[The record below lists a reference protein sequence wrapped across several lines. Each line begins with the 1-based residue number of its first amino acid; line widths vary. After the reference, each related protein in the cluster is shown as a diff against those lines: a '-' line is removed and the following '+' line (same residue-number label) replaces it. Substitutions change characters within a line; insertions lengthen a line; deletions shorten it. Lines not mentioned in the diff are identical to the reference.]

1 MSEETSQISSRVLVV
16 DDDPSLQTLVSMLL
30 GRVGIETKGAQTAVE
45 GIRLINEE
53 EFGLLILDL
62 MLPDM
67 DGFELLKALRQDDR
81 FDNLPVL
88 ILSSRAD
95 PEAISKGLALGA
107 DGYLT
112 KPYLPHSLT
121 HRVTTILT
129 QGRRQTPTDET
140 E

>member
-1 MSEETSQISSRVLVV
+1 MSEEIPSVSGRVLVI
-16 DDDPSLQTLVSMLL
+16 DDDASLQTLVSMLL
-30 GRVGIETKGAQTAVE
+30 SRVGIETQKAETAVE

-53 EFGLLILDL
+53 EFSLLILDL

-81 FDNLPVL
+81 FDDLPVL

-95 PEAISKGLALGA
+95 PEAISKGLELGA

-121 HRVTTILT
+121 HRVITILS
-129 QGRRQTPTDET
+129 QGRRPASPEVD
-140 E
+140 